1 MLKVPPFTRKDVF
14 TQLLIEPLTDGFED
28 LNPRSFEFEVRRRV
42 GTIEPILLLMVLDSS
57 AGPTILMFVY
67 SGAEGLRQVWLPKTD
82 VHWVTD
88 RSATF
93 NAQVLPK

>member
-1 MLKVPPFTRKDVF
+1 MF
-14 TQLLIEPLTDGFED
+14 TQLPPAPLTDGFED
-28 LNPRSFEFEVRRRV
+28 LNPRIFEIQVRRRV

-67 SGAEGLRQVWLPKTD
+67 SGAECLRQVWLAMTD

-93 NAQVLPK
+93 NAQVSPK